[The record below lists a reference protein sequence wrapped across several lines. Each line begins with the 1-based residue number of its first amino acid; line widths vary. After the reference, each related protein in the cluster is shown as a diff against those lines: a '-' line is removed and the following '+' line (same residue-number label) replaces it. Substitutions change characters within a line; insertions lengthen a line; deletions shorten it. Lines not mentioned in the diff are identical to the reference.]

1 MMEEK
6 KYTPAFLRRRKFLAL
21 APLVF
26 IPIVT
31 VVVWAVDNLSKE
43 DKQAAEVTGQHGLN
57 KEVPQARVKDDK
69 GNDKLAFYDQAQLD
83 SIKRRERMGSEG
95 VLASGL
101 PDSANGLVGTRDTNV
116 ERVDQKL
123 KELNRVLETRHATV
137 AESLPTPPARSLK
150 LSENGVD
157 RLESMMRSMKGDNEG
172 NPEMREMNAVLDKL
186 LRVQHPEWSRDSMR
200 TAAQL
205 TLAGALPV
213 ERLTGSVEIAGLDG
227 SVPGGNR
234 FYGLDDST
242 ASMPVAGAMEVE
254 VPERLVL
261 VSGATVKLKLLQA
274 VRVNGFILSAGS
286 FIYGVA
292 TLTGERLMV
301 AIHSVRSG
309 DRILPV
315 DLRVYDMDGLEG
327 IYIPGA
333 ITRDVVKESADQS
346 INSLGLGVYDPSLG
360 GQATQ
365 AGIQLAKGL
374 MSRKVRQVRVTVEA
388 GYRLLL
394 RDYSHRS

>member
-1 MMEEK
+1 
-6 KYTPAFLRRRKFLAL
+6 
-21 APLVF
+21 
-26 IPIVT
+26 
-31 VVVWAVDNLSKE
+31 
-43 DKQAAEVTGQHGLN
+43 
-57 KEVPQARVKDDK
+57 
-69 GNDKLAFYDQAQLD
+69 
-83 SIKRRERMGSEG
+83 
-95 VLASGL
+95 
-101 PDSANGLVGTRDTNV
+101 
-116 ERVDQKL
+116 
-123 KELNRVLETRHATV
+123 
-137 AESLPTPPARSLK
+137 
-150 LSENGVD
+150 
-157 RLESMMRSMKGDNEG
+157 
-172 NPEMREMNAVLDKL
+172 
-186 LRVQHPEWSRDSMR
+186 MR

-242 ASMPVAGAMEVE
+242 AFVPVAGAMEVE